1 VGERQV
7 SERQQEPQRA
17 VVEKLVAGALAESEV
32 DDDIIKRFLVGLLLN
47 NEWAE
52 DFENVHIAIKFSHSD
67 TVCTPHITDYLHI
80 NKRFLKDSSDDNYR
94 FAISVNG
101 RKWLDKH
108 KGEKHEQ

>member
-1 VGERQV
+1 MNNLWAKRYEGKKIYI
-7 SERQQEPQRA
+7 P
-17 VVEKLVAGALAESEV
+17 ESEV

-52 DFENVHIAIKFSHSD
+52 DFEPVHIAIKFSHSD

-80 NKRFLKDSSDDNYR
+80 NKRFLKDSSDDDYR

-101 RKWLDKH
+101 RKWLVKH
-108 KGEKHEQ
+108 KGEKHEQYK